1 MQYFFILKVGE
12 ILLASLNDQL
22 LKIHTK
28 IQKQVN
34 DSLKKEVASHVKEK
48 ISNHVQTDVYSAY
61 PNPIEYERRNLQ
73 NGSLGDIKQ
82 MESNLINDGVL
93 KITDNA
99 DFNHEFASS
108 HGGYGDIDLS
118 KSLSYNIEYGYGSKN
133 QPWNE
138 PRDFMNETKKDI
150 KSNNSHVEVLK
161 GALRKRL
168 GNDMVR

>member
-1 MQYFFILKVGE
+1 MTLKEVNN
-12 ILLASLNDQL
+12 IPSLQQQL

-93 KITDNA
+93 EIKDNA
-99 DFNHEFASS
+99 DFNHDFASN

-118 KSLSYNIEYGYGSKN
+118 KSLAYNIEYGWGNKSTDFS
-133 QPWNE
+133 E
-138 PRDFMNETKKDI
+138 PRPFMMM
-150 KSNNSHVEVLK
+150 
-161 GALRKRL
+161 AKR
-168 GNDMVR
+168 GCHSV

>member
-1 MQYFFILKVGE
+1 MIVKEVNK
-12 ILLASLNDQL
+12 IASLQDQIL
-22 LKIHTK
+22 RIHAK

-34 DSLKKEVASHVKEK
+34 DSLQKEVASHVKDK
-48 ISNHVQTDVYSAY
+48 ISNHVQSDVYSAY
-61 PNPIEYERRNLQ
+61 PNPIEYTRRNLQ

-93 KITDNA
+93 EVKDNA
-99 DFNHEFASS
+99 DFNHDFASI

-118 KSLSYNIEYGYGSKN
+118 KSLAYNIEYGYGSMS

-138 PRDFMNETKKDI
+138 PRDFINETKKDI
-150 KSNNSHVEVLK
+150 KSSNSHVEVLK

-168 GNDMVR
+168 GSDIIK

>member
-1 MQYFFILKVGE
+1 
-12 ILLASLNDQL
+12 LASLNDQL
-22 LKIHTK
+22 ARIHAK

-34 DSLKKEVASHVKEK
+34 DSLKKEVATHVKEK

-99 DFNHEFASS
+99 DFNHDFASMYDR
-108 HGGYGDIDLS
+108 GYGDVDLS
-118 KSLSYNIEYGYGSKN
+118 KSLAYNIEYGYGSKN

-138 PRDFMNETKKDI
+138 PRDFIAETKKDI
-150 KSNNSHVEVLK
+150 KNSNSHVEVMK
-161 GALRKRL
+161 NALRKRL
-168 GNDMVR
+168 GDVVK